1 MNGKK
6 ARQIRREVL
15 AACVKAEIPLQTA
28 YKSVLARVVQGNY
41 VDKDDNVQTYTE
53 ERRTVILAPCLRA
66 VYQRAKRGTSITR
79 YSNA

>member
-15 AACVKAEIPLQTA
+15 TACVKAEIPLQTD
-28 YKSVLARVVQGNY
+28 YKSVLAKIVQGTY
-41 VDKDDNVQTYTE
+41 TDKEGDEQSYTE

-79 YSNA
+79 YTSA